1 MPRKNEPIRNS
12 LEPKKTL
19 RYLRDVYVSPKYKGG
34 NKNGNSG
41 RKERMVA
48 WFHSKNPESQLGYK
62 KRGACQRRGSGSRI
76 FDSGKRLDQTKVF
89 STNCCACSGA
99 FPSQF

>member
-1 MPRKNEPIRNS
+1 MNPIRIS
-12 LEPKKTL
+12 LEPKKSL
-19 RYLRDVYVSPKYKGG
+19 RCLRDLYVSSKHKEGG

-41 RKERMVA
+41 RKERMVF
-48 WFHSKNPESQLGYK
+48 WFHFMNPESLLDYK
-62 KRGACQRRGSGSRI
+62 KREDFQRRGSGSRL

>member
-1 MPRKNEPIRNS
+1 MFLQNKKRGKQKREFRQKRKDGGLVSFYES
-12 LEPKKTL
+12 KKPVGL
-19 RYLRDVYVSPKYKGG
+19 
-34 NKNGNSG
+34 
-41 RKERMVA
+41 
-48 WFHSKNPESQLGYK
+48 Q
-62 KRGACQRRGSGSRI
+62 KRGACQRRGSGSRL

>member
-19 RYLRDVYVSPKYKGG
+19 RCLRDVYVSPKYKGG
-34 NKNGNSG
+34 NKNVNSG

-48 WFHSKNPESQLGYK
+48 QFHSKNPESLFG
-62 KRGACQRRGSGSRI
+62 
-76 FDSGKRLDQTKVF
+76 
-89 STNCCACSGA
+89 
-99 FPSQF
+99 

>member
-12 LEPKKTL
+12 LETKKTL
-19 RYLRDVYVSPKYKGG
+19 RCLRDVYVSPKYKGG

-48 WFHSKNPESQLGYK
+48 RFHSMNPESLFGYK
-62 KRGACQRRGSGSRI
+62 KRGDCQRRGSGSRL

>member
-1 MPRKNEPIRNS
+1 MNLVRNS

-19 RYLRDVYVSPKYKGG
+19 GFLRDVYVSPNNNGED
-34 NKNGNSG
+34 KNGNSDG
-41 RKERMVA
+41 RERMVA
-48 WFHSKNPESQLGYK
+48 QFHSMNPESLLGYK
-62 KRGACQRRGSGSRI
+62 KRGDCQRRGSGSRL

>member
-1 MPRKNEPIRNS
+1 MFLQKTEGKQKREFRQKRKDGGP
-12 LEPKKTL
+12 
-19 RYLRDVYVSPKYKGG
+19 VSSYE
-34 NKNGNSG
+34 S
-41 RKERMVA
+41 RKPV
-48 WFHSKNPESQLGYK
+48 WLK
-62 KRGACQRRGSGSRI
+62 KREDCQRRGSGSRL